1 MIAAQRDS
9 YPVELMCRV
18 LDVSRS
24 GFYAAQAR
32 PVSAR
37 QQDDTQLSAAIQA
50 AHVQSRGRYGAPR
63 LHRVLRHAGIRV
75 GRKRVARLMRLHG
88 LHGRLRRRWRHV
100 CLLPRRLL
108 TIPNRLARRFA
119 PGLYPRRNQAWS
131 ADLSFV
137 RTAEG
142 WLYVAVILDL
152 ASRRIVGWATG
163 SSLEDTVVVAA
174 LRMALYTRQPA
185 PGLLHHADR
194 GRQYTSVDYQ
204 QLLLQHGGVLS
215 YSRPANC
222 WDNAVVES
230 FFATLKTELRIRRA
244 RWRTRA
250 EARAAILEY
259 LRWYNEERL
268 HSSIDYYSP
277 VQYEVQVLGASS

>member
-18 LDVSRS
+18 LGVSRS
-24 GFYAAQAR
+24 GFYAAQTR
-32 PVSAR
+32 PPSAR
-37 QQDDTQLSAAIQA
+37 REGDGWLSVAIQA
-50 AHVQSRGRYGAPR
+50 VHVRSRGRYGAPR
-63 LHRVLRHAGIRV
+63 IHRALRHAGIRV

-88 LHGRLRRRWRHV
+88 LNGRLRRRWRHI

-119 PGLYPRRNQAWS
+119 PQLYPRRDQAWS
-131 ADLSFV
+131 ADFSFV

-152 ASRRIVGWATG
+152 ASRRVVGWATG
-163 SSLEDTVVVAA
+163 STLGDTVVVAA
-174 LRMALYTRQPA
+174 LRMALFTRQPA

-230 FFATLKTELRIRRA
+230 FFASLKTELRLRRA

-250 EARAAILEY
+250 EARAAIVEY

-277 VQYEVQVLGASS
+277 MQYEAEVLGTTS